1 VGTENQPQSPNP
13 HQGEKRHY
21 EPPRITAY
29 EVPSLLDI
37 IGPAEAC
44 IRWSMVGSPENPDG
58 PPEEDG

>member
-1 VGTENQPQSPNP
+1 VRNEDGPQQCGPR
-13 HQGEKRHY
+13 QAEKRHY

-29 EVPSLLDI
+29 EVPSLLDM